1 MLNHRVVEVGRHLW
15 VYLLQPL
22 LQQGHAELLAQAHV
36 QAASE
41 SLQGEKLHNL
51 SGKPVPAQAWRALGS
66 AVYARMLIS
75 VFESRANPV
84 SKCYSQ
90 KPVPVATS

>member
-22 LQQGHAELLAQAHV
+22 LQQGHAELLTQAHV

-51 SGKPVPAQAWRALGS
+51 SGKPVPVLQHQLGVLWVQRCMQECLLVCLK
-66 AVYARMLIS
+66 AGPI
-75 VFESRANPV
+75 
-84 SKCYSQ
+84 Q
-90 KPVPVATS
+90 